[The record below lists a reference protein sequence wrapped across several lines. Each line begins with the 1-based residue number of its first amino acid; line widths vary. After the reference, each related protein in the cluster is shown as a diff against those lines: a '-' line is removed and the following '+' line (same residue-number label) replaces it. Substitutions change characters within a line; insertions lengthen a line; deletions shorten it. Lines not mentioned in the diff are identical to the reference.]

1 MKKSVKT
8 YVLLTLVIGIW
19 GVFLVRLVKT
29 LNPDREVVIS
39 SPSLAYSPVHK
50 IEGEN
55 KELKL
60 DYRDPFLGNVVAS
73 KPKFSKKVIQ
83 KAQKT
88 VNTELDQVN
97 YQGFIGADERK
108 DYHYFLSIKGTQEFL
123 KVGDVIKGIKL
134 VSGDPSQVTLRQN
147 GVTKTIKISE

>member
-29 LNPDREVVIS
+29 LNPEREVVIS

-50 IEGEN
+50 RDGET
-55 KELKL
+55 KELQL
-60 DYRDPFLGNVVAS
+60 DYRDPFLGKVVAS
-73 KPKFSKKVIQ
+73 KPKTTKKVIQ
-83 KAQKT
+83 KANKT
-88 VNTELDQVN
+88 VNTELDQVK
-97 YQGFIGADERK
+97 YQGFIGAKERK
-108 DYHYFLSIKGTQEFL
+108 DYHYFLTIKGTQEFF

-134 VSGDPSQVTLRQN
+134 VSGDRSQVTLRQN